1 MIVIVVARV
10 VVIMLMMLITVTMR
24 MSVANSEAK
33 SVAMTVRLGVRALLR
48 IERRVEG
55 SQPSA
60 EPPQHVLDHMIAA
73 NTQPVADD
81 LHLDV
86 PVADVPG
93 EPRQRMAVGRGDFD
107 QRFRA
112 ADDPNDA
119 AIVEHKTVAVAQ
131 SDHLRQI
138 EQKRRPAV
146 AGQNDPSALPLMR
159 VEQDL
164 IDRAAAVPMAR
175 HLDGMRAFHLAHEPT
190 ADSSDAILIY
200 CGGYFHGWFLSY
212 LSSF

>member
-1 MIVIVVARV
+1 MIVVARV
-10 VVIMLMMLITVTMR
+10 VVIMR
-24 MSVANSEAK
+24 M
-33 SVAMTVRLGVRALLR
+33 SVAMTVCLGVRALLR
-48 IERRVEG
+48 IKRRVEG
-55 SQPSA
+55 SEQSA

-93 EPRQRMAVGRGDFD
+93 EPRQRMAVRGDDFD
-107 QRFRA
+107 QRLRA
-112 ADDPNDA
+112 ADDPHNA

-131 SDHLRQI
+131 SDDLGQI
-138 EQKRRPAV
+138 EQKGRA
-146 AGQNDPSALPLMR
+146 ALACQNDPATLPLMR
-159 VEQDL
+159 VEQNL
-164 IDRAAAVPMAR
+164 IDRAAAVPVAR

-200 CGGYFHGWFLSY
+200 CGGYFHGWFLSI
-212 LSSF
+212 FRRFE

>member
-1 MIVIVVARV
+1 MIVVARV
-10 VVIMLMMLITVTMR
+10 VVIMR
-24 MSVANSEAK
+24 M
-33 SVAMTVRLGVRALLR
+33 SVAMTVCLGVRALLR
-48 IERRVEG
+48 IKRRVEG
-55 SQPSA
+55 SEQSA

-93 EPRQRMAVGRGDFD
+93 EPRQRMAVRGDDFD
-107 QRFRA
+107 QRLRA
-112 ADDPNDA
+112 ADDPHNA

-131 SDHLRQI
+131 SDDLGQI
-138 EQKRRPAV
+138 EQKGRA
-146 AGQNDPSALPLMR
+146 ALACQNDPATLPLMR
-159 VEQDL
+159 VEQNL
-164 IDRAAAVPMAR
+164 IDRAAAVPVAR

-200 CGGYFHGWFLSY
+200 CGGYFHGWFLSI
-212 LSSF
+212 FHRFE